1 VSRATGL
8 FSIAVRRPEIG
19 LLWGGQ
25 LLSALGDRL
34 HEMALMWISVEALGG
49 SAGLVAAAG
58 TVAHLL
64 CALPGGVTADRAD
77 RRQVMIAADLIRAAA
92 VATLVIAAATGGIH
106 LWHLAVVGAVIGGI
120 EAFFTPAL
128 QASLPALAGDPDT
141 LQRANALI
149 NINWRLALIAAPAL
163 AGVLLAY
170 LPITQLFTIDAA
182 TFVISAAAIAAIRST
197 AWRRAVPAQ
206 TGDARAEIATAV
218 GLVRTDPVLLW
229 SGLLIAACN
238 LTHAIAWMVGL
249 PLLARDVFGGDA
261 ATYGYLMAAYGV
273 GNVVSNVLIGSRS
286 IERRMRILFAG
297 GLVYGTGIIALA
309 VAPGYGAALVAAGI
323 AALGGPMTDLMLL
336 LLIQTRVPAQH
347 VGKVLSLRFMTGRI
361 TLSAG
366 LPLAAPLFD
375 WLSIRTAIGLSG
387 AIVITCAA
395 LALARLDDRAG
406 RRGTP

>member
-8 FSIAVRRPEIG
+8 FSVAVRRPDIG

-34 HEMALMWISVEALGG
+34 HEMALMWIAVEAIGG

-58 TVAHLL
+58 TVAHLV
-64 CALPGGVTADRAD
+64 CALPGGVVADRAD
-77 RRQVMIAADLIRAAA
+77 RRQVMIAADLIRAVA
-92 VATLVIAAATGGIH
+92 VTTLVVAAATSGIR
-106 LWHLAVVGAVIGGI
+106 LWHLAVVGAVLGGV

-128 QASLPALAGDPDT
+128 QASLPALAGDADT
-141 LQRANALI
+141 LQRANAVI
-149 NINWRLALIAAPAL
+149 NINWRLALIVAPAL

-182 TFVISAAAIAAIRST
+182 TFVISAAAIASVRST
-197 AWRRAVPAQ
+197 AWRRTTTAHSGA
-206 TGDARAEIATAV
+206 AHAEIATAIAV
-218 GLVRTDPVLLW
+218 VRADPVLLW

-238 LTHAIAWMVGL
+238 LAHAIAWIVGL
-249 PLLARDVFGGDA
+249 PLLAKDVFGGDA
-261 ATYGYLMAAYGV
+261 ATYGYLMTAYGI
-273 GNVVSNVLIGSRS
+273 GNVASNVLIGSRS
-286 IERRMRILFAG
+286 IERPIRMLFAG

-309 VAPGYGAALVAAGI
+309 VAPGYGAALLAAGI

-336 LLIQTRVPAQH
+336 LLIQTRVPARH

-375 WLSIRTAIGLSG
+375 WLSIRTAIAMSG
-387 AIVITCAA
+387 VIAITCAA
-395 LALARLDDRAG
+395 LALARLQERD
-406 RRGTP
+406 